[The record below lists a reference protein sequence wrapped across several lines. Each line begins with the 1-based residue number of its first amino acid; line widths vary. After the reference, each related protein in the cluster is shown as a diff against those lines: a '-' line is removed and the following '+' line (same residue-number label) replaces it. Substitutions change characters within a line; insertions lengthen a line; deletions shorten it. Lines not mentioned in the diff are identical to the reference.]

1 MSFHFAYPNVLPKK
15 RQFIGCGRY
24 SVSSPDKPPGMH
36 YTPVTDTPNT
46 PNKNDLKRAVQLLA
60 PASYDSTNILFHR
73 QDNLNVQ
80 YQGDSLDLAWFLAHI
95 LRGYTLRCHPDTDF
109 WATGVIRVDAS
120 GPHLLDVDPVGFAL
134 KLQAFLD
141 DTNTDLLFIVPL
153 ANLDPAARRLCRK
166 HSARIIRLGTQEA
179 CDLNILHE
187 KTILTVPADGL
198 HDLLT
203 VLFCLPRPD
212 KKQYKQKKVLAMVLL
227 LLLGAAGLTGFTNWP
242 DVAKWLH
249 KNVPVVYNLLI
260 TTNLL
265 GHPVPPPHPSP
276 SADQIITAIENGQFA
291 EIPLLS
297 QKTFWNRSKKL
308 KDIRQQL
315 LQPLNIKGVFQYR
328 LDDNSRHTC
337 VFPSSNE
344 SPTLSYR
351 DFYRLNIQTEMT
363 PGSLHLYLFQV
374 DSKGYLAALFPN
386 EKFGT
391 RNPIHPWE
399 WPVTIPQPQDKW
411 IFLDRLPES
420 MTTEAHETLYL
431 LASPWPALDI
441 ESLARSLNKKQ
452 DDKVLNARILAHLAM
467 RRDRFPAICC
477 FKWSFRHGR

>member
-15 RQFIGCGRY
+15 GQFIGCGRY
-24 SVSSPDKPPGMH
+24 GVAPPGEPPGAH

-46 PNKNDLKRAVQLLA
+46 PNRNDLKRAVQLLA
-60 PASYDSTNILFHR
+60 PGSYDSANILFHR
-73 QDNLNVQ
+73 QDRPNVQ

-95 LRGYTLRCHPDTDF
+95 LRAYTLRCHPDNDI

-166 HSARIIRLGTQEA
+166 QSARIIRLGTKEA
-179 CDLNILHE
+179 CNLNILHE

-198 HDLLT
+198 TDLLA
-203 VLFCLPRPD
+203 VLFCLPRPE
-212 KKQYKQKKVLAMVLL
+212 KKQHKQKRVWPLVLL
-227 LLLGAAGLTGFTNWP
+227 LLLGTAGLTGFAGRT
-242 DVAKWLH
+242 DLSAWLQQ
-249 KNVPVVYNLLI
+249 NVPAVYNLLMEI
-260 TTNLL
+260 NLFK
-265 GHPVPPPHPSP
+265 PPPPPPSV
-276 SADQIITAIENGQFA
+276 DEIIAAIENGRFA
-291 EIPLLS
+291 EVPLLS
-297 QKTFWNRSKKL
+297 QEKFWNHSEKL
-308 KDIRQQL
+308 KELRQQL

-328 LDDNSRHTC
+328 LADHSQHSC
-337 VFPSSNE
+337 IFPSSNE
-344 SPTLSYR
+344 SPILSYR

-386 EKFGT
+386 EEFGT
-391 RNPIHPWE
+391 RNPIRPWQ
-399 WPVTIPQPQDKW
+399 WPIAIPQQQDKW

-420 MTTEAHETLYL
+420 MSGAEAHETLYL

-441 ESLARSLNKKQ
+441 KSLCHSLKNRP

-467 RRDRFPAICC
+467 RRDRFPAMTC
-477 FKWSFRHGR
+477 FKWSFRHDH